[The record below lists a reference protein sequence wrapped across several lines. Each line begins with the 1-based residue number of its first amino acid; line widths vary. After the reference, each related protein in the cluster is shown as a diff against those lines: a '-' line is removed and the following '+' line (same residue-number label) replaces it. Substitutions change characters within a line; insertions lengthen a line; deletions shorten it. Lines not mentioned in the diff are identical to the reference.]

1 MEYIKKEIKSGV
13 TLHLIKNKNFKTDF
27 TVFFLSLPLEK
38 ETITKNALLP
48 AVLRSGCK
56 KYQSYQKIIEE
67 LEMLYGAAF
76 DCGVD
81 KTGDNLVLK
90 FFIESINDNYLPNKN
105 NNLEKVIN
113 VLTEIIFNPQVQ
125 NDSFDETKVELEKR
139 NLEMIINAQK
149 DNKDFY
155 AYDKCVKAMYK
166 NQSYGLSKYGDPKDL
181 QAINN
186 KNLYE
191 QYKQV
196 IDTCKIDIIVSSD
209 FQAEEIAKIIKENEL
224 IQTIK
229 PREEKIKINDIK
241 KEIKDIIEKPEEIK
255 EELDVTQGKLVIG
268 LDILPNRFD
277 DFRYITIVY
286 NAIFGNG
293 VSSKLF
299 QIVREKESL
308 AYTTKSEYVV
318 QKNNI
323 FIRCG
328 IECDK
333 YQKTIIV
340 VTHNQNIALDLIK
353 KLLDDM
359 KKGDFTDEEITK
371 AKEYIL
377 AGVDSI
383 SEEQD
388 SQILF
393 LFGQELSKRS
403 ITIDEYKEK
412 IKNVTR
418 DEIIEIANKVQINTI
433 YFLRNGGENA
443 DN

>member
-1 MEYIKKEIKSGV
+1 MEYKKNEIKSGV

-27 TVFFLSLPLEK
+27 TVIFLTMPLEK
-38 ETITKNALLP
+38 ETITQNALLP
-48 AVLRSGCK
+48 AVLRSGSR

-90 FFIESINDNYLPNKN
+90 FFIESINDNYLPSKN

-113 VLTEIIFNPQVQ
+113 ILTEIIFNPQVQ
-125 NDSFDETKVELEKR
+125 NGAFNETKVELEKK

-155 AYDKCVKAMYK
+155 AYDKCIKTMYK
-166 NQSYGLSKYGDPKDL
+166 NQAYGLSKYGDKKDL
-181 QAINN
+181 STINN

-191 QYKQV
+191 QYKQI

-209 FQAEEIAKIIKENEL
+209 FQAEEVEKIINKNEL
-224 IQTIK
+224 IQAIK

-241 KEIKDIIEKPEEIK
+241 KEIKDIIKNPEEIK

-268 LDILPNRFD
+268 LDILPNRFE

-286 NAIFGNG
+286 NAIFGGG
-293 VSSKLF
+293 VTSKLF

-308 AYTTKSEYVV
+308 AYTTKSEYVM

-328 IECDK
+328 IECEK
-333 YQKTIIV
+333 YQKT
-340 VTHNQNIALDLIK
+340 LDLIK
-353 KLLDDM
+353 KLLEDM

-393 LFGQELSKRS
+393 LFGQELSKSS
-403 ITIDEYKEK
+403 ITIDKYKEN

-418 DEIIEIANKVQINTI
+418 DEIIEIANKIQINTI
-433 YFLRNGGENA
+433 YFLKNGGENA

>member
-1 MEYIKKEIKSGV
+1 M
-13 TLHLIKNKNFKTDF
+13 
-27 TVFFLSLPLEK
+27 
-38 ETITKNALLP
+38 
-48 AVLRSGCK
+48 
-56 KYQSYQKIIEE
+56 
-67 LEMLYGAAF
+67 
-76 DCGVD
+76 
-81 KTGDNLVLK
+81 
-90 FFIESINDNYLPNKN
+90 
-105 NNLEKVIN
+105 
-113 VLTEIIFNPQVQ
+113 
-125 NDSFDETKVELEKR
+125 
-139 NLEMIINAQK
+139 
-149 DNKDFY
+149 
-155 AYDKCVKAMYK
+155 
-166 NQSYGLSKYGDPKDL
+166 
-181 QAINN
+181 
-186 KNLYE
+186 
-191 QYKQV
+191 
-196 IDTCKIDIIVSSD
+196 
-209 FQAEEIAKIIKENEL
+209 
-224 IQTIK
+224 
-229 PREEKIKINDIK
+229 
-241 KEIKDIIEKPEEIK
+241 
-255 EELDVTQGKLVIG
+255 
-268 LDILPNRFD
+268 PNRFD

-333 YQKTIIV
+333 YQKT
-340 VTHNQNIALDLIK
+340 LDLIK

-359 KKGDFTDEEITK
+359 KKGDFTDEEVTK

-383 SEEQD
+383 SEEQ
-388 SQILF
+388 
-393 LFGQELSKRS
+393 
-403 ITIDEYKEK
+403 DEYKEK

>member
-166 NQSYGLSKYGDPKDL
+166 NQSYGLSKYGDQKDL

-209 FQAEEIAKIIKENEL
+209 FQAEEIAKIIKKNEL

-333 YQKTIIV
+333 YQKT
-340 VTHNQNIALDLIK
+340 LDLIK

-359 KKGDFTDEEITK
+359 KKGDFTDEEVTK

>member
-13 TLHLIKNKNFKTDF
+13 TLHLINNKNFKTDF
-27 TVFFLSLPLEK
+27 TVIFLTMPLEK
-38 ETITKNALLP
+38 DNITKNALLP
-48 AVLRSGCK
+48 AVLRNGCK

-67 LEMLYGAAF
+67 MEMLYGAAF

-125 NDSFDETKVELEKR
+125 DNSFDETKVELEKR

-166 NQSYGLSKYGDPKDL
+166 NQNYGLSKYGDKNDL
-181 QAINN
+181 PTIDN

-191 QYKQV
+191 QYKTM
-196 IDTCKIDIIVSSD
+196 IDTCKIDIVVSSD
-209 FQAEEIAKIIKENEL
+209 FKAEEVEKIVKENEL
-224 IQTIK
+224 IQAIK

-241 KEIKDIIEKPEEIK
+241 KEIKDIIKNPEEIK
-255 EELDVTQGKLVIG
+255 EEMDVTQGKLVIG

-286 NAIFGNG
+286 NAIFGSG

-308 AYTTKSEYVV
+308 AYTAKSEYVL

-328 IECDK
+328 IECEK
-333 YQKTIIV
+333 YQKT
-340 VTHNQNIALDLIK
+340 LDLIK
-353 KLLDDM
+353 KLLNDM
-359 KKGDFTDEEITK
+359 KKGDFTDDEITK

-403 ITIDEYKEK
+403 ITIEKYKEN

-433 YFLRNGGENA
+433 YFLKNGGKNA

>member
-166 NQSYGLSKYGDPKDL
+166 NQSYGLSKYGDTKDL

-191 QYKQV
+191 QYKRV

-209 FQAEEIAKIIKENEL
+209 FQAEEIAKIIKKNEL

-328 IECDK
+328 IEFDK
-333 YQKTIIV
+333 YQKT
-340 VTHNQNIALDLIK
+340 LDLIK

>member
-1 MEYIKKEIKSGV
+1 MEYKKNEIKSGV

-27 TVFFLSLPLEK
+27 TVIFLTMPLEK
-38 ETITKNALLP
+38 ETITQNALLP
-48 AVLRSGCK
+48 AVLRSGSR

-76 DCGVD
+76 DCGVY
-81 KTGDNLVLK
+81 KTVENLVFK
-90 FFIESINDNYLPNKN
+90 FFIESINDNYLPSKN

-113 VLTEIIFNPQVQ
+113 ILTEIIFNPQVQ
-125 NDSFDETKVELEKR
+125 NGAFNETKVELEKK

-155 AYDKCVKAMYK
+155 AYDKCIKTMYK
-166 NQSYGLSKYGDPKDL
+166 NQAYGLSKYGDKKDL
-181 QAINN
+181 STINN

-191 QYKQV
+191 QYKQI

-209 FQAEEIAKIIKENEL
+209 FQAEEVEKIINKNEL
-224 IQTIK
+224 IQAIK

-241 KEIKDIIEKPEEIK
+241 KEIKDIIKNPEEIK

-268 LDILPNRFD
+268 LDILPNRFE

-286 NAIFGNG
+286 NAIFGGG
-293 VSSKLF
+293 VTSKLF

-308 AYTTKSEYVV
+308 AYTTKSEYVM

-328 IECDK
+328 IECEK
-333 YQKTIIV
+333 YQKT
-340 VTHNQNIALDLIK
+340 LDLIK
-353 KLLDDM
+353 KLLEDM

-403 ITIDEYKEK
+403 ITIDKYNQILK
-412 IKNVTR
+412 I
-418 DEIIEIANKVQINTI
+418 
-433 YFLRNGGENA
+433 
-443 DN
+443 

>member
-1 MEYIKKEIKSGV
+1 MEYKKNEIKSGV

-27 TVFFLSLPLEK
+27 TVIFLTMPLEK
-38 ETITKNALLP
+38 ETITQNALLP
-48 AVLRSGCK
+48 AVLRSGSR

-90 FFIESINDNYLPNKN
+90 FFIESINDNYLPSKN

-113 VLTEIIFNPQVQ
+113 ILTEIIFNPQVQ
-125 NDSFDETKVELEKR
+125 NGAFNETKVELEKK

-155 AYDKCVKAMYK
+155 AYDKCIKTMYK
-166 NQSYGLSKYGDPKDL
+166 NQAYGLSKYGDKKDL
-181 QAINN
+181 STINN

-191 QYKQV
+191 QYKKI

-209 FQAEEIAKIIKENEL
+209 FQAEEVEKIINKNEL
-224 IQTIK
+224 IQAIK

-241 KEIKDIIEKPEEIK
+241 KEIKDIIKNPEEIK

-268 LDILPNRFD
+268 LDILPNRFE

-286 NAIFGNG
+286 NAIFGGG
-293 VSSKLF
+293 VTSKLF

-308 AYTTKSEYVV
+308 AYTTKSEYVM

-328 IECDK
+328 IECEK
-333 YQKTIIV
+333 YQKT
-340 VTHNQNIALDLIK
+340 LDLIK
-353 KLLDDM
+353 KLLEDM

-403 ITIDEYKEK
+403 ITIDKYKEN

-418 DEIIEIANKVQINTI
+418 DEIIEIANKIQINTI
-433 YFLRNGGENA
+433 YFLKNGGENA

>member
-1 MEYIKKEIKSGV
+1 MEYLKREIKQGV
-13 TLHLIKNKNFKTDF
+13 TLHLINNKNFKTDF

-90 FFIESINDNYLPNKN
+90 FFIESINDNYLPSKN

-113 VLTEIIFNPQVQ
+113 ILAEIIFNPQVQ
-125 NDSFDETKVELEKR
+125 NGAFNETKVELEKR

-166 NQSYGLSKYGDPKDL
+166 NQAYGLSKYGDKDDL
-181 QAINN
+181 PTINN

-191 QYKQV
+191 QYKQM

-209 FQAEEIAKIIKENEL
+209 FQAEEVEKIINDNKL
-224 IQTIK
+224 IQAIK

-241 KEIKDIIEKPEEIK
+241 KEIKDIIENPEEIK

-333 YQKTIIV
+333 YQKT
-340 VTHNQNIALDLIK
+340 LDLIK

-371 AKEYIL
+371 AKDYIL

-418 DEIIEIANKVQINTI
+418 DEIIEIANKIQINTI

>member
-1 MEYIKKEIKSGV
+1 MEYLKREIKQGV
-13 TLHLIKNKNFKTDF
+13 TLHLINNKNFKTDF

-90 FFIESINDNYLPNKN
+90 FFIESINDNYLPSKN

-113 VLTEIIFNPQVQ
+113 ILTEIIFNPQVQ
-125 NDSFDETKVELEKR
+125 NGAFNETKVELEKR

-149 DNKDFY
+149 DNKAFY

-166 NQSYGLSKYGDPKDL
+166 NQAYGLSKYGDKDDL
-181 QAINN
+181 PTINN

-191 QYKQV
+191 QYKQM

-209 FQAEEIAKIIKENEL
+209 FQAEEVEKIINKNEL
-224 IQTIK
+224 IQAIK

-241 KEIKDIIEKPEEIK
+241 KEIKDIIENPEEIK

-328 IECDK
+328 IECNK
-333 YQKTIIV
+333 YQKT
-340 VTHNQNIALDLIK
+340 LDLIK

-371 AKEYIL
+371 AKDYIL

-418 DEIIEIANKVQINTI
+418 DEIIEIANKIQINTI

>member
-13 TLHLIKNKNFKTDF
+13 TFHLIKNKNFKTDF

-166 NQSYGLSKYGDPKDL
+166 NQSYGLSKYGDQKDL

-191 QYKQV
+191 QYKRV

-209 FQAEEIAKIIKENEL
+209 FQAEEIAKIIKKNEL

-333 YQKTIIV
+333 YQKT
-340 VTHNQNIALDLIK
+340 LDLIK

>member
-56 KYQSYQKIIEE
+56 KYQSYKKIIEE

-333 YQKTIIV
+333 YQKT
-340 VTHNQNIALDLIK
+340 LDLIK

>member
-1 MEYIKKEIKSGV
+1 MEYLKKEIKQGV
-13 TLHLIKNKNFKTDF
+13 TLHLINNKNFKTDF

-125 NDSFDETKVELEKR
+125 DNSFDETKVELEKR

-166 NQSYGLSKYGDPKDL
+166 NQSYGLSKYGDQKDL

-209 FQAEEIAKIIKENEL
+209 FQAEEIAKIIKKNEL

-333 YQKTIIV
+333 YQKT
-340 VTHNQNIALDLIK
+340 LDLIK

-371 AKEYIL
+371 TKEYIL

-418 DEIIEIANKVQINTI
+418 DELIEIANKVQINTI

>member
-1 MEYIKKEIKSGV
+1 MEYLKREIKQGV
-13 TLHLIKNKNFKTDF
+13 TLHLINNKNFKTDF

-90 FFIESINDNYLPNKN
+90 FFIESINDNYLPSKN

-113 VLTEIIFNPQVQ
+113 ILTEIIFNPQVQ
-125 NDSFDETKVELEKR
+125 NGAFNETKVELEKK

-155 AYDKCVKAMYK
+155 AYDKCIKTMYK
-166 NQSYGLSKYGDPKDL
+166 NQAYGLS
-181 QAINN
+181 N

-191 QYKQV
+191 QYKQI

-209 FQAEEIAKIIKENEL
+209 FQAEEVEKIINKNKL
-224 IQTIK
+224 IQAIK

-241 KEIKDIIEKPEEIK
+241 KEIKDIIENPEEIK

-333 YQKTIIV
+333 YQKT
-340 VTHNQNIALDLIK
+340 LDLIK

-371 AKEYIL
+371 AKDYIL

-418 DEIIEIANKVQINTI
+418 DEIIEIANKIQINTI

>member
-1 MEYIKKEIKSGV
+1 MEYLKREIKQGV
-13 TLHLIKNKNFKTDF
+13 TLHLINNKNFKTDF

-90 FFIESINDNYLPNKN
+90 FFIESINDNYLPSKN

-113 VLTEIIFNPQVQ
+113 ILTEIIFNPQVQ
-125 NDSFDETKVELEKR
+125 NGAFNETKVELEKR

-166 NQSYGLSKYGDPKDL
+166 NQAYGLSKYGDKDDL
-181 QAINN
+181 PTINN

-191 QYKQV
+191 QYKQM

-209 FQAEEIAKIIKENEL
+209 FQAEEVEKIINDNKL
-224 IQTIK
+224 IQAIK

-241 KEIKDIIEKPEEIK
+241 KEIKDIIKNPEEIK

-268 LDILPNRFD
+268 LDILPNRFE

-286 NAIFGNG
+286 NAIFGGG
-293 VSSKLF
+293 VTSKLF

-333 YQKTIIV
+333 YQKT
-340 VTHNQNIALDLIK
+340 LDLIK

-371 AKEYIL
+371 AKDYIL

-418 DEIIEIANKVQINTI
+418 DEIIEIANKIQINTI

>member
-1 MEYIKKEIKSGV
+1 MKYIKKEIKSGV

-166 NQSYGLSKYGDPKDL
+166 NQSYGLSKYGDQKDL

-209 FQAEEIAKIIKENEL
+209 FQAEEIAKIIKKNEL

-333 YQKTIIV
+333 YQKT
-340 VTHNQNIALDLIK
+340 LDLIK

-359 KKGDFTDEEITK
+359 KKGDFTDEEVTK

>member
-1 MEYIKKEIKSGV
+1 MEYLKKEIKQGV
-13 TLHLIKNKNFKTDF
+13 TLHLINNKNFKTDF

-125 NDSFDETKVELEKR
+125 DNSFDETKVELEKR

-166 NQSYGLSKYGDPKDL
+166 NQSYGLSKYGDQKDL

-209 FQAEEIAKIIKENEL
+209 FQAEEIAKIIKKNEL

-333 YQKTIIV
+333 YQKT
-340 VTHNQNIALDLIK
+340 LDLIK

-418 DEIIEIANKVQINTI
+418 DELIEIANKVQINTI
-433 YFLRNGGENA
+433 FLRNGGENA

>member
-27 TVFFLSLPLEK
+27 TVIFLTMPLEK
-38 ETITKNALLP
+38 STITQNALLP
-48 AVLRSGCK
+48 AVLRSGCQ

-90 FFIESINDNYLPNKN
+90 FFIESINDNYLPSKN
-105 NNLEKVIN
+105 NNLEKVIK

-125 NDSFDETKVELEKR
+125 NNSFNETKVELEKK

-155 AYDKCVKAMYK
+155 AYDKCVKSMYK
-166 NQSYGLSKYGDPKDL
+166 NQSYGLSKYGDKNDL
-181 QAINN
+181 PTINS

-191 QYKQV
+191 QYKKM
-196 IDTCKIDIIVSSD
+196 IDSCKIDIIVSSD
-209 FQAEEIAKIIKENEL
+209 FQAEKVEKIIRDNEL
-224 IQTIK
+224 IQALK

-241 KEIKDIIEKPEEIK
+241 KEIKDIIKDPEEIK
-255 EELDVTQGKLVIG
+255 EEMDVTQGKLVIG
-268 LDILPNRFD
+268 LDILPNRFE
-277 DFRYITIVY
+277 DFRYIAIVY
-286 NAIFGNG
+286 NAIFGGG
-293 VSSKLF
+293 VNSKLF

-308 AYTTKSEYVV
+308 AYTAKSEYII

-323 FIRCG
+323 FVRCG
-328 IECDK
+328 IECEK
-333 YQKTIIV
+333 YQKT
-340 VTHNQNIALDLIK
+340 LELIK
-353 KLLDDM
+353 KLLNDM
-359 KKGDFTDEEITK
+359 KNGDFTDDEITK

-393 LFGQELSKRS
+393 LFGQEISKRS
-403 ITIDEYKEK
+403 ITIEKYKEN

-418 DEIIEIANKVQINTI
+418 DEIIEIANKIQINTI
-433 YFLRNGGENA
+433 YFLKNGGKNA

>member
-1 MEYIKKEIKSGV
+1 MEYLKKEIKQGV
-13 TLHLIKNKNFKTDF
+13 TLHLINNKNFKTDF

-125 NDSFDETKVELEKR
+125 DNSFDETKVELEKR

-166 NQSYGLSKYGDPKDL
+166 NQSYGLSKYGDQKDL
-181 QAINN
+181 QVINN

-209 FQAEEIAKIIKENEL
+209 FQAEEIAKIIKKNEL

-333 YQKTIIV
+333 YQKT
-340 VTHNQNIALDLIK
+340 LDLIK

>member
-13 TLHLIKNKNFKTDF
+13 TLHLIKNNNFKTDF
-27 TVFFLSLPLEK
+27 TVVFLTMPLEK
-38 ETITKNALLP
+38 ENITKNALLP
-48 AVLRSGCK
+48 AVLRSGSN

-125 NDSFDETKVELEKR
+125 DNSFDKTKVELEKR

-166 NQSYGLSKYGDPKDL
+166 NQAYGLSKYGDKDDL
-181 QAINN
+181 PTINN

-191 QYKQV
+191 QYKQM

-209 FQAEEIAKIIKENEL
+209 FSAEEVEKIINDNKL
-224 IQTIK
+224 IQAIK

-241 KEIKDIIEKPEEIK
+241 KEIKDIIENPEEIK

-333 YQKTIIV
+333 YQKT
-340 VTHNQNIALDLIK
+340 LDLIK

-371 AKEYIL
+371 AKDYIL

-418 DEIIEIANKVQINTI
+418 DEIIEIANKIQINTI

>member
-125 NDSFDETKVELEKR
+125 NDSFDEIKVELEKR

-166 NQSYGLSKYGDPKDL
+166 NQSYGLSKYGDTKDL

-191 QYKQV
+191 QYKRV

-209 FQAEEIAKIIKENEL
+209 FQAEEIAKIIKKNEL

-241 KEIKDIIEKPEEIK
+241 KEIKDIIEKPGEIK

-333 YQKTIIV
+333 YQKT
-340 VTHNQNIALDLIK
+340 LDLIK

>member
-1 MEYIKKEIKSGV
+1 MEYLKKEIKQGV
-13 TLHLIKNKNFKTDF
+13 TLHLINNKNFKTDF

-125 NDSFDETKVELEKR
+125 DNSFDETKVELEKR

-166 NQSYGLSKYGDPKDL
+166 NQSYGLSKYGDQKDL

-209 FQAEEIAKIIKENEL
+209 FQAEEIAKIIKKNEL

-333 YQKTIIV
+333 YQKT
-340 VTHNQNIALDLIK
+340 LDLIK

-418 DEIIEIANKVQINTI
+418 DDLIEIANKVQINTI

>member
-1 MEYIKKEIKSGV
+1 MEYLKREIKQGV
-13 TLHLIKNKNFKTDF
+13 TLHLINNKNFKTDF

-90 FFIESINDNYLPNKN
+90 FFIESINDNYLPSKN

-113 VLTEIIFNPQVQ
+113 ILTEIIFNPQVQ
-125 NDSFDETKVELEKR
+125 NGAFNETKVELEKR
-139 NLEMIINAQK
+139 NLEMIINEQK

-166 NQSYGLSKYGDPKDL
+166 NQAYGLSKYGDKDDL
-181 QAINN
+181 PTINN

-191 QYKQV
+191 QYKQM

-209 FQAEEIAKIIKENEL
+209 FQAEEVEKIINDNKL
-224 IQTIK
+224 IQAIK

-241 KEIKDIIEKPEEIK
+241 KEIKDIIENPEEIK

-333 YQKTIIV
+333 YQKT
-340 VTHNQNIALDLIK
+340 LDLIK

-371 AKEYIL
+371 AKDYIL

-418 DEIIEIANKVQINTI
+418 DEIIEIANKIQINTI

>member
-13 TLHLIKNKNFKTDF
+13 TLHLIKNNNFKTDF
-27 TVFFLSLPLEK
+27 TVVFLTMPLEK
-38 ETITKNALLP
+38 ENITKNALLP
-48 AVLRSGCK
+48 AVLRSGSN

-90 FFIESINDNYLPNKN
+90 FFIESINDNYLPSKN

-113 VLTEIIFNPQVQ
+113 ILTEIIFNPQVQ
-125 NDSFDETKVELEKR
+125 NGAFNETKVELEKR

-166 NQSYGLSKYGDPKDL
+166 NQAYGLSKYGDKDDL
-181 QAINN
+181 PTINN

-191 QYKQV
+191 QYKQM

-209 FQAEEIAKIIKENEL
+209 FQAEEVEKIINKNEL
-224 IQTIK
+224 IQAIK

-241 KEIKDIIEKPEEIK
+241 KEIKDIIENPEEIK

-333 YQKTIIV
+333 YQKT
-340 VTHNQNIALDLIK
+340 LDLIK

-371 AKEYIL
+371 AKDYIL

-418 DEIIEIANKVQINTI
+418 DEIIEIANKIQINTI